1 MSEILS
7 LVDIIDQKLRKE
19 RELAFYED
27 QLKELEEKMA
37 FLRKEISLTNFIIDA
52 INNEKDGHAIN
63 NEKDGQLQKRLGY
76 INEENK

>member
-7 LVDIIDQKLRKE
+7 LVDIINQKLRKE

-52 INNEKDGHAIN
+52 INNEKDG
-63 NEKDGQLQKRLGY
+63 QLQKRLGY

>member
-52 INNEKDGHAIN
+52 INNEKDG
-63 NEKDGQLQKRLGY
+63 QLQKRLGY